1 MLGEC
6 QMLLK
11 SLTAHT
17 FKVLPQLKYAD
28 YLVLPNHCNYAL
40 SLILLFITAENTK
53 IIAPL
58 TA

>member
-28 YLVLPNHCNYAL
+28 YLHSAAQSLQLYIKLDTAIYHC
-40 SLILLFITAENTK
+40 
-53 IIAPL
+53 
-58 TA
+58 